1 MRNWLII
8 ICSLTFFFGCA
19 TVRTDFAPLD
29 IDLIS
34 AKSNGDIQLTTG
46 DLDRPY
52 RELGVLFVKGH
63 HARYETIME
72 KLQSKAKELGANAII
87 KIEFGNRYGHSHR
100 LYCRGVAVVY
110 E

>member
-1 MRNWLII
+1 MRNWFII
-8 ICSLTFFFGCA
+8 FCSLTFFFGC
-19 TVRTDFAPLD
+19 TRVTTDFAPLN

-34 AKSNGDIQLTTG
+34 AKANGDIQLTTG

-72 KLQSKAKELGANAII
+72 KLQSKARELGAHAAI
-87 KIEFGNRYGHSHR
+87 KIEFGNRYGHSYR
-100 LYCRGVAVVY
+100 RYCRGVAVVF

>member
-19 TVRTDFAPLD
+19 RVRTDFAPLAV
-29 IDLIS
+29 DLI
-34 AKSNGDIQLTTG
+34 ATKPNGDVQLTTG

-52 RELGVLFVKGH
+52 RELGVLFVKGRH
-63 HARYETIME
+63 TRYEKIME
-72 KLQSKAKELGANAII
+72 KLQSKAKELGANAVI

-100 LYCRGVAVVY
+100 RYCRGVAVVF

>member
-8 ICSLTFFFGCA
+8 ICSLTLFFGCA
-19 TVRTDFAPLD
+19 RVRTDFAPLD
-29 IDLIS
+29 VDLI
-34 AKSNGDIQLTTG
+34 ATKPNGDVQLTTG

-63 HARYETIME
+63 HTRYKKIME
-72 KLQSKAKELGANAII
+72 KLQSKAKELGANAVI
-87 KIEFGNRYGHSHR
+87 KIEFSNRYGHSHR
-100 LYCRGVAVVY
+100 RYCRGVAVVF

>member
-19 TVRTDFAPLD
+19 RVRTDFAPLAV
-29 IDLIS
+29 DLI
-34 AKSNGDIQLTTG
+34 ATKPNGDVQLTTG

-63 HARYETIME
+63 HTRYKKIME
-72 KLQSKAKELGANAII
+72 KLQSKAKELGANAVI
-87 KIEFGNRYGHSHR
+87 KIEFSNRYGHSHR
-100 LYCRGVAVVY
+100 RYCRGVAVVF